1 MLDGLRIFIIALTYF
16 GLALGRFP
24 GLRMNRTT
32 IAIAGIAIL
41 VTLGTLSASELW
53 SAINGET
60 ILFLL
65 GIMIV
70 NAHLA
75 YGGFFQFVIHRII
88 KYVNS
93 PFSLL
98 VMLTLSSGVLS
109 MLFLNDT
116 IAIVFTPLTLL
127 ITEQLKLNPIPYLLT
142 VAAATNMGSVATIN
156 GNPQNLIIGSISNI
170 SYLDFALALTPVAM
184 FGLVIQIL
192 WLCWLYPEAR
202 SLSPLPSPPPLKYRL
217 YKPLLYKTLAVNFA
231 ILIGLMIGLPLA
243 ETAFVGGAIL
253 LITRRLKPQRIL
265 TEIDWNLLVLF
276 SGLFILTEASQKL
289 NLFDPFTHLV
299 ETPLGL
305 VAFSTILSNIISNVP
320 TVLLLQTLISLN
332 DQQSWLLL
340 AASSTLAGN
349 LTLFGAMANLIVVEV
364 ASKRGY
370 QLGGW
375 QHLCFGLPLTLITV
389 IFSFFWLKG

>member
-1 MLDGLRIFIIALTYF
+1 MLDGLKIFVIALTYF
-16 GLALGRFP
+16 GLAVGRFP

-32 IAIAGIAIL
+32 IAIAGVAIL
-41 VTLGTLSASELW
+41 VTLETLSASELW

-60 ILFLL
+60 ILFLF
-65 GIMIV
+65 GMMIV

-75 YGGFFQFVIHRII
+75 YAGFFQFAIHRII

-184 FGLVIQIL
+184 FGLIIQIL

-231 ILIGLMIGLPLA
+231 ILIGLIIGLPLA

-265 TEIDWNLLVLF
+265 TEIDGNLLVLF

-305 VAFSTILSNIISNVP
+305 PGLSSHC
-320 TVLLLQTLISLN
+320 
-332 DQQSWLLL
+332 
-340 AASSTLAGN
+340 
-349 LTLFGAMANLIVVEV
+349 LTLTNFD
-364 ASKRGY
+364 S
-370 QLGGW
+370 
-375 QHLCFGLPLTLITV
+375 P
-389 IFSFFWLKG
+389 